1 MNETTKPPRDPFQAR
16 GLTPQ
21 SYRREWFRYYSAKRI
36 THQWFQVHL
45 LEDLAVESVL
55 EIGPGLG
62 LVTAILRHAGFTVTT
77 LDRLAPLDGGAG
89 GPHIE
94 ADLRVLPADRLAG
107 FDVILCCETL
117 EHISWHEID
126 GVLAKLRQSGVRY
139 VVISVPYQ
147 PVDEVF
153 PGRSRHGLILW
164 CPGLKGG
171 SLMAMGQQKDR
182 QGDLMVSWS
191 EMPRSPG
198 HVFYDR
204 LQLVLIEGGFDG
216 FAEAVCQPYYAARM
230 GAPSVPPGRYF
241 RMHLVG
247 YFEGIDSERGLEW
260 RCSDSLSLREF
271 LLLEMR
277 ERVPDHSWL
286 SRTRARLPHEVHTA
300 VFDWVLALI
309 AEAGLVKGE
318 RIGVDAST
326 MEANAAL
333 RNIVRRDTGEGYR
346 GMLERLAQE
355 SGIETPTAE
364 DLARLDRKRKGKKLS
379 NQDWVSRSDPEAK
392 IAKMKDGTTHLA
404 YKPEHAVDLDTGAV
418 VAAELHPADEG
429 DTTTL
434 PKTLAAAEAN
444 LEAVDVAPTA
454 EDPAEC
460 VTDKGYHSRLVLKA
474 LDDGPWKS
482 RISEPKQKGFARW
495 HGDDAARRAVTNNR
509 TRLLSGVAREAFKLR
524 AEIVERS
531 FAHNLDRG
539 GMRRTWL
546 RGRENVHKRYLLH
559 VAGHNLSLLMRQ
571 LIGAGTPKE
580 AVAGGIG
587 ALFVLVTPAGAVLVV
602 QIVLIVSEDGETAF
616 AAICFAVA

>member
-1 MNETTKPPRDPFQAR
+1 
-16 GLTPQ
+16 
-21 SYRREWFRYYSAKRI
+21 
-36 THQWFQVHL
+36 
-45 LEDLAVESVL
+45 
-55 EIGPGLG
+55 
-62 LVTAILRHAGFTVTT
+62 
-77 LDRLAPLDGGAG
+77 
-89 GPHIE
+89 
-94 ADLRVLPADRLAG
+94 
-107 FDVILCCETL
+107 
-117 EHISWHEID
+117 
-126 GVLAKLRQSGVRY
+126 
-139 VVISVPYQ
+139 
-147 PVDEVF
+147 
-153 PGRSRHGLILW
+153 
-164 CPGLKGG
+164 
-171 SLMAMGQQKDR
+171 
-182 QGDLMVSWS
+182 
-191 EMPRSPG
+191 
-198 HVFYDR
+198 
-204 LQLVLIEGGFDG
+204 
-216 FAEAVCQPYYAARM
+216 
-230 GAPSVPPGRYF
+230 
-241 RMHLVG
+241 MHLVG

-379 NQDWVSRSDPEAK
+379 NQDWVSRSDPRGQDRQDE
-392 IAKMKDGTTHLA
+392 GRH
-404 YKPEHAVDLDTGAV
+404 HAPGLQARARGGSGHRRGGGGGA
-418 VAAELHPADEG
+418 APADEG

-587 ALFVLVTPAGAVLVV
+587 ALFVLVTPAEAVLVV

>member
-1 MNETTKPPRDPFQAR
+1 
-16 GLTPQ
+16 
-21 SYRREWFRYYSAKRI
+21 
-36 THQWFQVHL
+36 
-45 LEDLAVESVL
+45 
-55 EIGPGLG
+55 
-62 LVTAILRHAGFTVTT
+62 
-77 LDRLAPLDGGAG
+77 
-89 GPHIE
+89 
-94 ADLRVLPADRLAG
+94 
-107 FDVILCCETL
+107 
-117 EHISWHEID
+117 
-126 GVLAKLRQSGVRY
+126 
-139 VVISVPYQ
+139 
-147 PVDEVF
+147 
-153 PGRSRHGLILW
+153 
-164 CPGLKGG
+164 
-171 SLMAMGQQKDR
+171 MAMGQQKDR

-524 AEIVERS
+524 AEIVERFLCPQPRS
-531 FAHNLDRG
+531 RRYAPDLASGPRERAQAIPASRRRPQPIVADAPTHRRRHPEGGRG
-539 GMRRTWL
+539 GRNWRLVRACYARWSRPGRSDRPHRLGGWRNRLRRDML
-546 RGRENVHKRYLLH
+546 RRGVKP
-559 VAGHNLSLLMRQ
+559 GQ
-571 LIGAGTPKE
+571 
-580 AVAGGIG
+580 
-587 ALFVLVTPAGAVLVV
+587 
-602 QIVLIVSEDGETAF
+602 
-616 AAICFAVA
+616 